1 MFEIVVYIAMG
12 LAACTI
18 LATLILMARVK
29 EEFSRAVVADVIFY
43 GMLCFY
49 MLWAMLNA
57 TQISYEVILLGAMLG
72 GALPTI
78 SMARILA
85 KGRR

>member
-12 LAACTI
+12 ITAVTI
-18 LATLILMARVK
+18 LTTVALLFRAR
-29 EEFSRAVVADVIFY
+29 EEFTRAVIADIIFY

-57 TQISYEVILLGAMLG
+57 TQISYEIVLLGALLG

-78 SMARILA
+78 SMARIIA